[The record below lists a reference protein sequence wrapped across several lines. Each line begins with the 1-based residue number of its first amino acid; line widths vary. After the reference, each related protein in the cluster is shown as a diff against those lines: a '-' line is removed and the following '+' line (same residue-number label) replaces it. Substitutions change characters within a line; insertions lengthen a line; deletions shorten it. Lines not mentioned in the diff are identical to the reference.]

1 MRIALLAAAL
11 LAATAAKAEAP
22 AAFFG
27 YSIKVDVDYTL
38 DLESALI
45 TTVVADSPAATAGI
59 AQGDHVTE
67 IEGCAV
73 PGCGAYKAK
82 RLMAK
87 AIGEPL
93 HLKLKHADGTAFSA
107 TLIGITPPAKTG
119 APQ

>member
-1 MRIALLAAAL
+1 MYIALLAAAL
-11 LAATAAKAEAP
+11 LISTAAKAEAP
-22 AAFFG
+22 PAFFG

-45 TTVVADSPAATAGI
+45 TAVVADSPAAKAGI
-59 AQGDHVTE
+59 AKGDHVIE
-67 IEGCAV
+67 IEGCAA

-93 HLKLKHADGTAFSA
+93 HMKLKRADGTAFST
-107 TLIGITPPAKTG
+107 TLIGTTPPAKPG